1 MIFEWLFI
9 KISMLKI
16 GDKKLINGWAFYDWA
31 NSVYSLVISTAV
43 FPLYYSAVTDGK
55 TVFFIG
61 MKWGHPDSLYSYAL
75 SFSFLVVAFI
85 SPILSG
91 IADYTG
97 SKKKFMKF
105 FCWMG
110 GLSVASLYFFDGLDT
125 VWIGIIFTI
134 LASIGFWASLVFYN
148 AYLPEVAHQDQQ
160 DRASAKGFIYGYTG
174 SVLLLILNLAMIM
187 YPGIFGF
194 DVSIDQAIRIN
205 GTEVQ
210 IAEAIKAAESTASS
224 MASRISFVLVG
235 VWWIGFAQIT
245 FKRLP
250 NDVYNKEPKEDYI
263 WRGFRELK
271 VVAKEVVNYPVL
283 KRFLISFFLLS
294 IGVQTIIL
302 MAAIFGSTELGLPTM
317 NLILTILLVQIVAIF
332 GAFVFSRLSE
342 KWGNIKALKVTIL
355 IWMIVCFAA
364 FMLDKSQ
371 DNVAYY
377 FYGLGVLLGFVQGAI
392 QSLTRSTY
400 SKLLPE
406 TEDHA
411 TYFSFYDVTEK
422 IAIVL
427 GTFVYGFLYEITDS
441 MQWSVLCLAIF
452 FLASFIVLST
462 LKKTKHVY

>member
-1 MIFEWLFI
+1 
-9 KISMLKI
+9 MLKI
-16 GDKKLINGWAFYDWA
+16 GDKKLINAWAFYDWA

-43 FPLYYSAVTDGK
+43 FPLYFSAVTAGK
-55 TVFFIG
+55 TISFLG
-61 MKWGHPDSLYSYAL
+61 MEWDHPDSLYSYAL

-110 GLSVASLYFFDGLDT
+110 GLSVSSLYFFDGIDT
-125 VWIGIIFTI
+125 VWIGILFTI

-148 AYLPEVAHQDQQ
+148 AYLPEVAHPEQQ
-160 DRASAKGFIYGYTG
+160 DRASANGFIYGYIG
-174 SVLLLILNLAMIM
+174 SIVLLIINLLMIQK
-187 YPGIFGF
+187 PVWFGI
-194 DVSIDQAIRIN
+194 
-205 GTEVQ
+205 
-210 IAEAIKAAESTASS
+210 TAS

-235 VWWIGFAQIT
+235 FWWIGFAQIT
-245 FKRLP
+245 FRKLP
-250 NDVYNKEPKEDYI
+250 NDVYNKKPKEDYI

-271 VVAKEVVNYPVL
+271 VVAKEVMNYPTL

-302 MAAIFGSTELGLPTM
+302 MAAIFGSSELGLPAM
-317 NLILTILLVQIVAIF
+317 NLIVTILLVQVVAIV

-342 KWGNIKALKVTIL
+342 KWGNIKALKVTIVT
-355 IWMIVCFAA
+355 WMGVCFTA
-364 FMLDKSQ
+364 FLLDKDQ
-371 DNVAYY
+371 ENVEYY

-400 SKLLPE
+400 SKLLPD

-427 GTFVYGFLYEITDS
+427 GTFVYGLLYAITDS
-441 MQWSVLCLAIF
+441 MQWSVLCLAVF
-452 FLASFIVLST
+452 FLASFLVLNT
-462 LKKTKHVY
+462 LKKTKYVQ

>member
-1 MIFEWLFI
+1 
-9 KISMLKI
+9 MLKI

-55 TVFFIG
+55 IVSFLG
-61 MKWGHPDSLYSYAL
+61 MKWDHPDSLYSYAL
-75 SFSFLVVAFI
+75 SFSFLIVAFI

-105 FCWMG
+105 FCWLG
-110 GLSVASLYFFDGLDT
+110 GLSVASLYFFDGIDT
-125 VWIGIIFTI
+125 VWIGIVFTI

-148 AYLPEVAHQDQQ
+148 AYLPEVAHPEQQ

-174 SVLLLILNLAMIM
+174 SVILLIVNLLMIQK
-187 YPGIFGF
+187 PDWFGI
-194 DVSIDQAIRIN
+194 DA
-205 GTEVQ
+205 
-210 IAEAIKAAESTASS
+210 S
-224 MASRISFVLVG
+224 MASRISFLMVG
-235 VWWIGFAQIT
+235 LWWIGFAQIT

-250 NDVYNKEPKEDYI
+250 DDIYNKKPKEDYI
-263 WRGFRELK
+263 WRGFKELK
-271 VVAKEVVNYPVL
+271 IVAKEVMNYPTL

-302 MAAIFGSTELGLPTM
+302 MAAIFGSSELGLPTM
-317 NLILTILLVQIVAIF
+317 NLIVTILLVQIVAIF

-342 KWGNIKALKVTIL
+342 KWGNIKALKVTICT
-355 IWMIVCFAA
+355 WMVVCFTA
-364 FMLDKSQ
+364 FLLDKNQ
-371 DNVAYY
+371 ENVDLY

-427 GTFVYGFLYEITDS
+427 GTFVYGLLFAITDS
-441 MQWSVLCLAIF
+441 MQWSVLCLALF
-452 FLASFIVLST
+452 FLASFIILST
-462 LKKTKHVY
+462 LKKTKYVQ

>member
-1 MIFEWLFI
+1 MY
-9 KISMLKI
+9 KI

-43 FPLYYSAVTDGK
+43 FPLYYSGVTEGK
-55 TVFFIG
+55 IVSFLG
-61 MKWGHPDSLYSYAL
+61 MDWEHPDSLYSYAL

-105 FCWMG
+105 FCTLG
-110 GLSVASLYFFDGLDT
+110 ALSVMSLYFFEGIDT
-125 VWIGIIFTI
+125 VWIGILFTV

-148 AYLPEVAHQDQQ
+148 AYLPEVAHPEQQ
-160 DRASAKGFIYGYTG
+160 DRASARGFVYGYIG
-174 SVLLLILNLAMIM
+174 SIILLLINLAMIM
-187 YPGIFGF
+187 FPETLGISAG
-194 DVSIDQAIRIN
+194 
-205 GTEVQ
+205 
-210 IAEAIKAAESTASS
+210 
-224 MASRISFVLVG
+224 MASRISFVMVG
-235 VWWIGFAQIT
+235 LWWLGFAQVT

-250 NDVYNKEPKEDYI
+250 GNVYNKKPEKDYI
-263 WRGFRELK
+263 WKGYKELQ
-271 VVAKEVVNYPVL
+271 VVIKELMNYPTL

-294 IGVQTIIL
+294 ISVQTIIL
-302 MAAIFGSTELGLPTM
+302 MAAIFGSSELGLPPTS
-317 NLILTILLVQIVAIF
+317 LIITILLVQIVAII
-332 GAFVFSRLSE
+332 GAILFSRLSE
-342 KWGNIKALKVTIL
+342 KWGNITALKVTIAV
-355 IWMIVCFAA
+355 WMLVCFCA

-371 DNVAYY
+371 EHVAIY
-377 FYGLGVLLGFVQGAI
+377 FYGLGGLLGFVQGAI
-392 QSLTRSTY
+392 QTLTRSTY

-427 GTFVYGFLYEITDS
+427 GTAVYGTLNWITGS

-452 FLASFIVLST
+452 FLASFIILST
-462 LKKTKHVY
+462 LKKTKYVE